1 MISRYD
7 LQEVSE
13 MEAAGIET
21 KKKQLEDVCL
31 TAKRCMHVQPT
42 LAAYSF
48 LEGDTAESAI
58 CNFHITSLREVQ
70 KHVMCV

>member
-21 KKKQLEDVCL
+21 KKKQFEDMCL
-31 TAKRCMHVQPT
+31 TSIGMYVQPT
-42 LAAYSF
+42 LAAYS
-48 LEGDTAESAI
+48 T
-58 CNFHITSLREVQ
+58 
-70 KHVMCV
+70 